1 MKRHL
6 RILAA
11 ALALAMLW
19 APATASAAKDS
30 ATATTMRLELTE
42 GTVTLKNLNGK
53 TLTVKDGM
61 KLASGNALTT
71 AKSSYAYISL
81 DENKAVKLDASSA
94 ARVQKSGKKLQ
105 VQLSSGKLFFDVKV
119 PLADDESLDVRTST
133 MVTGIRG
140 TAGVIDVVDENTSVL
155 YLLDGKVEMTS
166 VDPAT
171 GESGSVFVTAGQRAV
186 SARTADGEGLTV
198 SVGTFDEAG
207 VPGFAAVEIAKDET
221 LQQKIAEQSGL
232 DTSVIAENAG
242 QSLARDEAKAA
253 SQPEASAPAQ
263 GGASVDSAF
272 PGDTAGGGGG
282 SGGGGGG
289 SSTPDPD
296 PEPPAVDPT
305 PDPDPEPPAVD
316 PTPDP
321 DPEPPVV
328 DPTPDPDPE
337 PPVVD
342 PTPDPD
348 PEPPT
353 PSTTTLS
360 GVLTAAALNTALGD
374 FETVKLDA
382 TADAALEAGETVSVP
397 ADKTLALDGGA
408 RLTVNTSASFGVSGT
423 LSIGAG
429 AQVENSG
436 TISSVG
442 TITNTGMLNN
452 LGAFDPGL
460 GSTGAFTTT
469 GVFTDTAHE
478 AYAYGASGA
487 VSSLGGF
494 ADMTWKN
501 SVTVALL
508 GDAAIAENLSL
519 SAQNAA
525 LELGGHTLD
534 LGQKTLT
541 VTGALTVRDA
551 TGSGKILANA
561 APSAIFV
568 NSVELKLEG
577 GTVSGTGSGNLIE
590 LTGTGAKLTL
600 DGGVIHKENASGYL
614 VSGQAGTRVNV
625 VSGSLAGGQAGIYTQ
640 GSITMSGG
648 TISSQTGIFSTGVTQ
663 LTGGTVSGTEYGV
676 NNGGE
681 LSLQD
686 VTVEL
691 TEESGQYAISG
702 AFTYG
707 SGTVRARG
715 SMNRICQSFPSG
727 FTAASDA
734 SNEWYT
740 LVRIST

>member
-6 RILAA
+6 RIAAA

-19 APATASAAKDS
+19 APAKASAAKDS

-81 DENKAVKLDASSA
+81 DDNKAVKLDASSA
-94 ARVQKSGKKLQ
+94 ASVQKSGKKLQ

-140 TAGVIDVVDENTSVL
+140 TAGVIDVVDENTSIL

-166 VDPAT
+166 IDPAT
-171 GESGSVFVTAGQRAV
+171 GESGSVLVTAGQRAV

-198 SVGTFDEAG
+198 SVGTFDEAV

-253 SQPEASAPAQ
+253 AQPEAEAPAQ

-272 PGDTAGGGGG
+272 PGDTASGGG

-296 PEPPAVDPT
+296 PEPPV
-305 PDPDPEPPAVD
+305 VD

-353 PSTTTLS
+353 VDPTPSDTTLS
-360 GVLTAAALNTALGD
+360 GAVTAAALNTALGE
-374 FETVKLDA
+374 FETVTLDA

-408 RLTVNTSASFGVSGT
+408 RLTVNTGASFGVSGT

-442 TITNTGMLNN
+442 TITNEGTLSN

-460 GSTGAFTTT
+460 GSTGAFTTR

-487 VSSLGGF
+487 VASLGGF
-494 ADMTWKN
+494 ETMTWRN
-501 SVTVALL
+501 GATVALL
-508 GDAAIAENLSL
+508 GDAAITENLSL

-541 VTGALTVRDA
+541 ITGALTVRDA
-551 TGSGKILANA
+551 TGGGKILADA
-561 APSAIFV
+561 APGAIFV
-568 NSVELKLEG
+568 NSVALRLEG
-577 GTVSGTGSGNLIE
+577 GTVLGAGSGNLIE
-590 LTGTGAKLTL
+590 LRGTGAQLTL
-600 DGGVIHKENASGYL
+600 DGGAIRKENTTGYL
-614 VSGQAGTRVNV
+614 VSGQAGTVV
-625 VSGSLAGGQAGIYTQ
+625 DMVSGSIEGGQTGVYTQ
-640 GSITMSGG
+640 GTMTMSGG
-648 TISSQTGIFSTGVTQ
+648 TISSQTGIFSTSAAR

-676 NNGGE
+676 NNGVT
-681 LSLQD
+681 LQID
-686 VTVEL
+686 GATVEL
-691 TEESGQYAISG
+691 TDANGQLAISG
-702 AFTYG
+702 AFTYS

-715 SMNRICQSFPSG
+715 NMNKICGSFPSG
-727 FTAASDA
+727 FTAASDET
-734 SNEWYT
+734 NEWYT
-740 LVRIST
+740 LVQVST